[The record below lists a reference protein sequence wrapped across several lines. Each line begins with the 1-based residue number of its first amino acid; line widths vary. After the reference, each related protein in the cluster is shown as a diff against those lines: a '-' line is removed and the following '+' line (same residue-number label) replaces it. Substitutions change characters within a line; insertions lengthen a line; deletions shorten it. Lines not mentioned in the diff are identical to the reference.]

1 MKCFG
6 TCPINIS
13 KVFSPRLSL
22 PKEIW
27 KTLSAHLICWRIWLP
42 PTESI
47 FQSKWKFSLWMFQ
60 RPFKA
65 ESTMLSS
72 IIRKE
77 QASPSVLQ
85 ILPLAVMQYLHG
97 LPLQGWRNALDHL
110 DPSFHDI
117 SIFIWIPE
125 VLCCDWGF
133 TLLDT
138 VQKHNERPSQ
148 LPLHYRSTEE
158 NELCLFLFLWKE

>member
-1 MKCFG
+1 MFFSICAGKCFG
-6 TCPINIS
+6 TCPMNTCIS
-13 KVFSPRLSL
+13 KVFSPGLSM

-27 KTLSAHLICWRIWLP
+27 KTLSLHLICWRIWLP

-47 FQSKWKFSLWMFQ
+47 FQSKWKFSLCMFLFQ
-60 RPFKA
+60 RPFKV

-85 ILPLAVMQYLHG
+85 ILPLTVMQYLHG
-97 LPLQGWRNALDHL
+97 LPLQGWWNVLDHP

-117 SIFIWIPE
+117 FVFAWIPE
-125 VLCCDWGF
+125 VFCYDWGF
-133 TLLDT
+133 TLLDA
-138 VQKHNERPSQ
+138 VQTCNERLSW
-148 LPLHYRSTEE
+148 LPLHYRST
-158 NELCLFLFLWKE
+158 KG

>member
-1 MKCFG
+1 MTALSQATMSWEDTFNFYRVCSICVVKCFG

-13 KVFSPRLSL
+13 KVFSPGLSL

-27 KTLSAHLICWRIWLP
+27 KTLSVHLICWRIWLP

-85 ILPLAVMQYLHG
+85 ILPLTVMQYLHG
-97 LPLQGWRNALDHL
+97 LPLQSWRNAGSSRSKFPWHLHLHL
-110 DPSFHDI
+110 DSRSALPWLRFH
-117 SIFIWIPE
+117 SPRH
-125 VLCCDWGF
+125 CS
-133 TLLDT
+133 
-138 VQKHNERPSQ
+138 KA
-148 LPLHYRSTEE
+148 
-158 NELCLFLFLWKE
+158 